1 MILKTLNYLKGKQE
15 NHEYEEWTYVDNITE
30 ASCYFDEDIKMT
42 VVCCSFRDGD
52 KVTVA
57 IPNVAYLMSDSGK
70 TVDRFVAANVEELGD
85 TEPVYNTLI
94 DALAAARED

>member
-1 MILKTLNYLKGKQE
+1 MILKTLDYRKGKHE
-15 NHEYEEWTYVDNITE
+15 NHAYEEWTYVDNIAE

-42 VVCCSFRDGD
+42 VVCCSFKDGD
-52 KVTVA
+52 KVTVS

-85 TEPVYNTLI
+85 TEPVYNTLV